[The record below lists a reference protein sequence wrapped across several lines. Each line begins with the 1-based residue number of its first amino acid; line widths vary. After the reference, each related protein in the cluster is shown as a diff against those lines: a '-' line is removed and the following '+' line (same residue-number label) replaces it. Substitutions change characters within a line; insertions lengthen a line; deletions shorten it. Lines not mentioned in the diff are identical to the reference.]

1 MRDVEKAKGLLVGG
15 KYTCVLCRGE
25 EILTSERT
33 GIAPMMGFIGSGAD
47 LRGYSVADRIVGK
60 AAALLFVLA
69 GIKEVYADVLSDSAA
84 AVMEAHGIPYEY
96 GVRTAHIVNRTGD
109 GICPMEMTV
118 NDIEEPGKA
127 YAALAAKIEEMRK
140 P

>member
-1 MRDVEKAKGLLVGG
+1 MIDVEKAKGLLVGG

-47 LRGYSVADRIVGK
+47 LCGYSAADRIVGK

-69 GIKEVYADVLSDSAA
+69 GIKEVYAEVLSDSAA
-84 AVMEAHGIPYEY
+84 AVLGSHGIPFEY
-96 GVRTAHIVNRTGD
+96 GTRTTHIVNRAGD

-118 NDIEEPGKA
+118 KDIEEPDKA
-127 YAALAAKIEEMRK
+127 YRALAAKIEEMRK
-140 P
+140 R